1 MSQTQTKSSI
11 TIITPPTQPEVA
23 QQVVSGQTLASILK
37 DKGGRLSFLS
47 FEAKY
52 PMDNKGKMVVKH
64 RVDKTPNPFLG
75 KGVVKVAK
83 TQATVNWKSTEEKV
97 ENREGEFSGK
107 GNYQQVVLVGGKVT
121 PLATHKEDIE
131 TTLPDGEEDK
141 IANRVAVVKDGVLN
155 FTTDHPRFYLRCEFV
170 RAGGEGDRADRK
182 MRSESH
188 YQYPDGTLI
197 EEEDIEPYLGAPK
210 TRTDN
215 TDIQMPSLNHIT
227 ALKIDGE
234 TFKVI

>member
-1 MSQTQTKSSI
+1 MTQTQTKPTI
-11 TIITPPTQPEVA
+11 TVVTPTQPVPA

-37 DKGGRLSFLS
+37 DKGGQSSFLS
-47 FEAKY
+47 FKAEY

-75 KGVVKVAK
+75 KGVIKVAK

-107 GNYQQVVLVGGKVT
+107 GNYQQAVLIGGKVT
-121 PLATHKEDIE
+121 PLATHKADIE
-131 TTLPDGEEDK
+131 TTPADGPVAD
-141 IANRVAVVKDGVLN
+141 RVAVVKDGVLN
-155 FTTDHPRFYLRCEFV
+155 FIVDHPRFYLRCEFV
-170 RAGGEGDRADRK
+170 RDGGEGDRADRK

-197 EEEDIEPYLGAPK
+197 EKEDIEPYLSAPK

-227 ALKIDGE
+227 ELKIDGE
-234 TFKVI
+234 VFKVI